1 MRYTRNNSR
10 ALMKR
15 YPGNDVTYYAR
26 ALAKKSLGDHQG
38 AIEDYGK
45 VIEIDPNNAAAYYAR
60 ALAKKSLGD
69 YQGAREDLSTAKR
82 LIPD

>member
-1 MRYTRNNSR
+1 MAVARNNSR
-10 ALMKR
+10 ASVGR

-45 VIEIDPNNAAAYYAR
+45 VIEIDPNNVAAYYSR
-60 ALAKKSLGD
+60 GLAKKALGD
-69 YQGAREDLSTAKR
+69 QQGAKEDLSTAKR